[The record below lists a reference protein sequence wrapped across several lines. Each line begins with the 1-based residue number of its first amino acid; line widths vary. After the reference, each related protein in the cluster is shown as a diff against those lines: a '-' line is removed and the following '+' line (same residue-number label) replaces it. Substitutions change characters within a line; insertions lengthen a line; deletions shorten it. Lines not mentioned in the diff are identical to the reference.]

1 MQLQRFD
8 SVDAF
13 MQAAGPYLLAREAEH
28 NLILGIAT
36 SLAVEADTYAGPP
49 LLLTV
54 GPAGGD
60 PAAVAIRTPPHNLL
74 LSEVDDPGVVVP
86 VLVSGL
92 AGETLP
98 GVVGPP
104 AAGCALAD
112 AWTGAY
118 GGSWHVTREE
128 RIYWLAEVVDPRP
141 GAGSARL
148 ADATDRE
155 TIGGWLLAFHREA
168 LDEEAETGMIE
179 RSMESWVRGSRR
191 FWLWEVDGQPVSMVG
206 MGGRTPNG
214 ARIGPVYTPPE
225 ERGHGYAS
233 RLTAAVSRTMLEE
246 GRRYCFLYTDL
257 RNKTA
262 NHVYQAIGY
271 RPVTDAVML
280 RFSF

>member
-28 NLILGIAT
+28 NLILGIAA
-36 SLAVEADTYAGPP
+36 SLAVDADTYAGPP
-49 LLLTV
+49 MLVTV
-54 GPAGGD
+54 GPADGD

-98 GVVGPP
+98 GV
-104 AAGCALAD
+104 
-112 AWTGAY
+112 
-118 GGSWHVTREE
+118 
-128 RIYWLAEVVDPRP
+128 
-141 GAGSARL
+141 
-148 ADATDRE
+148 
-155 TIGGWLLAFHREA
+155 
-168 LDEEAETGMIE
+168 
-179 RSMESWVRGSRR
+179 
-191 FWLWEVDGQPVSMVG
+191 
-206 MGGRTPNG
+206 
-214 ARIGPVYTPPE
+214 GPVYTPPE

-257 RNKTA
+257 GNKTA

-280 RFSF
+280 RFSS